1 MWTGL
6 APSSDSKESAG
17 SAGDAK
23 DTVSIPG
30 LGRFPGELLPTPG
43 FLSGEFHG
51 QRSLVGYSPM
61 GRNESDMTEGLTLSL
76 SLGIKNEKPS
86 QVQDVQSCGTGCVH

>member
-1 MWTGL
+1 M
-6 APSSDSKESAG
+6 
-17 SAGDAK
+17 
-23 DTVSIPG
+23 
-30 LGRFPGELLPTPG
+30 
-43 FLSGEFHG
+43 
-51 QRSLVGYSPM
+51 GYSPM